1 MAAIQPIE
9 DLYPVHP
16 RFVNH
21 DLLHCTAEI
30 AEVDYLSSGRA
41 LGITTPYDI
50 IQLHHD
56 LMEDF
61 PAISEHY
68 GRVGLSYTD
77 RIIWNLRFEELK
89 NYPHYDVSYF
99 CFGEQQHNVAR
110 HENWFRVVDYIKSKN
125 GFMGLARQLGMQTP
139 FTLCF
144 HDMAQ
149 LDHAALAKIRYPCF
163 LKAAMPVPGGGVFRC
178 EDKSSLLKNL
188 AAFDNKTS
196 FQIQEEIRA
205 TTFLN
210 LQYQVTGSRLGR
222 LAATELTVN
231 NEGAQVSFHPT
242 PHNAW
247 YSVEPMAKWLFCQG
261 MRGIFAFDV
270 AVVEDACGTDYIP
283 VGCKPRFTTVS
294 YPTLIADKL
303 GIPRW
308 QARVFHTRYRKI
320 ADLPISDV
328 EFNPH
333 DQTGIVLVNWG
344 TVQLGMVTILL
355 AGTPENQANLQETL
369 IQRL

>member
-21 DLLHCTAEI
+21 DFLHCTAEV
-30 AEVDYLSSGRA
+30 AEGDYLSSGRA

-50 IQLHHD
+50 IQLHRD
-56 LMEDF
+56 LMDDF

-68 GRVGLSYTD
+68 DRVGLSYTD
-77 RIIWNLRFEELK
+77 RIIWNLRLEELE
-89 NYPHYDVSYF
+89 NYPHYEVSYF
-99 CFGEQQHNVAR
+99 CFGEQQHKVAR

-125 GFMGLARQLGMQTP
+125 GFMDLARLLGMQTP
-139 FTLCF
+139 NTLCF
-144 HDMAQ
+144 HDVAQ
-149 LDHAALAKIRYPCF
+149 LDRAALAKIRYPCY
-163 LKAAMPVPGGGVFRC
+163 LKTAIPGPGEGVFYC
-178 EDKSSLLKNL
+178 KDKSSLVKSL
-188 AAFDNKTS
+188 AAFGDKTP
-196 FQIQEEIRA
+196 FQIQDEIRA
-205 TTFLN
+205 TAFLN
-210 LQYQVTGSRLGR
+210 LQYQVVGSRLER
-222 LAATELTVN
+222 LAVTELTLN
-231 NEGAQVSFHPT
+231 NVGVQGNCHPT

-270 AVVEDACGTDYIP
+270 AVIEDACGTDYIP
-283 VGCKPRFTTVS
+283 MGCKPRFTSVS

-308 QARVFHTRYRKI
+308 QTRVFYTRYRKI
-320 ADLPISDV
+320 ADLPIRDV
-328 EFNPH
+328 EFNPY

-344 TVQLGMVTILL
+344 TIQVGMVTILL
-355 AGTPENQANLQETL
+355 AGTPEKQTNLQETL